1 MHSKN
6 PYPVESANSG
16 KPSATHCIAVAYNS
30 IPASWLMVVS
40 TLLFATMGV
49 CVKIASSDCSTGEMI
64 FYRGL
69 VGVLGMFFLART
81 HGVTLATRAIRSHLL
96 RSLVGVVSMFMWFYA
111 LQFLPMATAMTLNSM
126 SSLWIAVL
134 LVGAALFQRRERHKS
149 VDPRALLA
157 ILAGF
162 VGVALVLRPS
172 IVPGQLPYAAIGLAS
187 GLVSALAYL
196 QVGRLAQSGESE
208 LRIVFYF
215 SVAMTVFGLV
225 ASLPQGLHHLG
236 WTKGGLLL
244 SIGLSATIAQL
255 LLTRAY
261 NIGRA
266 LTNASLQYL
275 GIGFACLYGVTFF
288 SDKLTWMLV
297 SGIAIIVCSG
307 IYATTLRISA
317 VVPK

>member
-1 MHSKN
+1 MELARADA
-6 PYPVESANSG
+6 PTLTER
-16 KPSATHCIAVAYNS
+16 IAFAYNR
-30 IPASWLMVVS
+30 IPASWLMVLS

-49 CVKIASSDCSTGEMI
+49 CVKVASSDCSTGEMI

-69 VGVLGMFFLART
+69 IGVLGMFILARA
-81 HGVTLATRAIRSHLL
+81 HGVTLATQAIRSHLL
-96 RSLVGVVSMFMWFYA
+96 RSLVGVASMFMWFYA
-111 LQFLPMATAMTLNSM
+111 LQFLPMATAVTLNSM

-134 LVGAALFQRRERHKS
+134 LMGAALFRRRQGHQP

-162 VGVALVLRPS
+162 IGVALVLRPS
-172 IVPGQLPYAAIGLAS
+172 ISSGQIPYAAVGLAS
-187 GLVSALAYL
+187 GFVSALAYL
-196 QVGRLAQSGESE
+196 QVGRLAQSGEPE

-225 ASLPQGLHHLG
+225 ASLPQGLHHLSWAKLG
-236 WTKGGLLL
+236 VLLC
-244 SIGLSATIAQL
+244 IGLSATLAQL

-288 SDKLTWMLV
+288 SDKLTWMLL
-297 SGIAIIVCSG
+297 SGIAMIVCSG

-317 VVPK
+317 VVSR